1 MSLPD
6 KRRESVLRQQW
17 VQTEQLFKSMK
28 TAVERINKDNP
39 IIGRRMRASLWRTQ
53 ETVESSVKDGPQ
65 MPIQNI
71 SHSATSSDDL
81 AIGNGGSA
89 SGVPLAGSLGER
101 HLWLLARRDETIIFS
116 SLDTRVQTALTRAGC
131 STWGDLA
138 VLSEDDLRAVPGVG
152 DTTISSLH
160 RDLERGRLRQGRPV
174 HRAET
179 SDIAFCEKYGWIL
192 DVADEDIEESLFD
205 VRTLN
210 ALRCSQI
217 NTWGD
222 LGALSDA
229 LLLEM
234 QNVGILTVRRLNEA
248 LTIHGRKVLE
258 SPSVSSTVEEVASM
272 DLAEVHPLT
281 DIGLRASAEW
291 STLTS
296 DNATLGELLAALDS
310 DVKVP
315 DSVRDEVDALFTV
328 PLSQLS
334 GHTPVQLGE
343 LVEELVSNADDPEL
357 LVARECVRVKPTLD
371 ELAEKQG
378 LTRER
383 IRQKIVADSEIVLG
397 LFKEDDHFRAVRWA
411 TEQFQSECGLAIP
424 SRGEVPERWRTRL
437 GDRHFEMLRWVS
449 GYIYKDEWLLQG
461 SSALV
466 DLEEALDEAI
476 ADEWLVKADELVES
490 LSVSV
495 NSEVALGF
503 LLDTG
508 KWRDI
513 GDGWLVRWDGAIQH
527 KAERV
532 LRLTCRPMTPE
543 ELIEAIGHGSVG
555 YLKNQ
560 RGSTLVRVDKEFRL
574 ALPEWEYEEYEGI
587 VTEIE
592 QRIDRG
598 GGVAS
603 KTAIIEEFTSEFGVS
618 IASININLGL
628 PIFNVVGD
636 SVRFADTFGFDPM
649 PPSTVAGSVQ
659 TIDGWGER
667 QTVTEDHMRGYSFSI
682 SPHIAWANGLRP
694 SDRLMV
700 KVNGSSLYEA
710 SIIWRIVN
718 LNGRVY
724 VGCLRTWLED
734 HKLGPGASLLLCPM
748 PTGVNVYVGE
758 SEIQAARPVA
768 LPIPQ
773 DIVAMMEEL

>member
-1 MSLPD
+1 
-6 KRRESVLRQQW
+6 
-17 VQTEQLFKSMK
+17 MK

-81 AIGNGGSA
+81 AIGNGGSV

-116 SLDTRVQTALTRAGC
+116 KLDTRVQTALTRAGC

-138 VLSEDDLRAVPGVG
+138 ALSEDDLRAVPGVG

-192 DVADEDIEESLFD
+192 DVADEDIDESLFD

-222 LGALSDA
+222 LGALSDTS
-229 LLLEM
+229 LLEI
-234 QNVGILTVRRLNEA
+234 QNVGILTVRRLNEVLA
-248 LTIHGRKVLE
+248 IHGSKVLE

-310 DVKVP
+310 DIKVP
-315 DSVRDEVDALFTV
+315 DSVRDEVEALFTV

-343 LVEELVSNADDPEL
+343 LVESLVSNADDPEL

-371 ELAEKQG
+371 ELGEMQG

-397 LFKEDDHFRAVRWA
+397 LLKEDDQFRAFRWA
-411 TEQFQSECGLAIP
+411 AEQLQAEFGLAIP
-424 SRGEVPERWRTRL
+424 SGDELPERWRCRL
-437 GDRHFEMLRWVS
+437 GECRFEILRWAS

-466 DLEEALDEAI
+466 DLEEALNEAI
-476 ADEWLVKADELVES
+476 GDKWLLKAEELTAGLKVR
-490 LSVSV
+490 VH
-495 NSEVALGF
+495 SEVALSF

-513 GDGWLVRWDGAIQH
+513 GDGWLVLWDGAIQH

-543 ELIEAIGHGSVG
+543 ELIEAIGHGSVRS
-555 YLKNQ
+555 LKNQ

-603 KTAIIEEFTSEFGVS
+603 LSAILEEFVSDFGVKE
-618 IASININLGL
+618 G
-628 PIFNVVGD
+628 
-636 SVRFADTFGFDPM
+636 SVRAYLESGPYIISGDEVRRLSNRGYT
-649 PPSTVAGSVQ
+649 PSKVSGRRHSIRIGDKWGQRFTVSDA
-659 TIDGWGER
+659 
-667 QTVTEDHMRGYSFSI
+667 HLRGYSFGLDRD
-682 SPHIAWANGLRP
+682 IAAHNGLQP
-694 SDRLMV
+694 EDSLVVPVIHSGTVVGEASLIWRLTNIV
-700 KVNGSSLYEA
+700 GTVDVGRLSSSLKDLGLGEGDE
-710 SIIWRIVN
+710 IIIIVTPESA
-718 LNGRVY
+718 LSCVTARSLSSGHMSVKTY
-724 VGCLRTWLED
+724 GVLCL
-734 HKLGPGASLLLCPM
+734 GA
-748 PTGVNVYVGE
+748 TE
-758 SEIQAARPVA
+758 
-768 LPIPQ
+768 
-773 DIVAMMEEL
+773 